1 MDGYGWRGATP
12 RPQKTKAASHSASQK
27 LEALS
32 SWGCATLLSGGAGG
46 DMKTQV
52 MRVQA
57 ASTSSAVRQRGGVG
71 VSSARRPGLAHPLA
85 ARLPRPGR
93 QTKCRATKEPGAQES
108 FDENINPFCSLDET
122 GKPVKKKKVR
132 LSGTR
137 GSPALPR
144 PSQAG
149 RERVL
154 GLTKKT
160 PSSSLPLSETRTR
173 E

>member
-1 MDGYGWRGATP
+1 
-12 RPQKTKAASHSASQK
+12 
-27 LEALS
+27 
-32 SWGCATLLSGGAGG
+32 
-46 DMKTQV
+46 MKTQV

-132 LSGTR
+132 LSAQEDPPRSLVPRIRTR
-137 GSPALPR
+137 TCSWADQKKRPLLPIH
-144 PSQAG
+144 
-149 RERVL
+149 
-154 GLTKKT
+154 
-160 PSSSLPLSETRTR
+160 SLNTRTR

>member
-1 MDGYGWRGATP
+1 
-12 RPQKTKAASHSASQK
+12 
-27 LEALS
+27 
-32 SWGCATLLSGGAGG
+32 
-46 DMKTQV
+46 MKTQV

-144 PSQAG
+144 PSQKD
-149 RERVL
+149 ETVFL
-154 GLTKKT
+154 G
-160 PSSSLPLSETRTR
+160 
-173 E
+173 